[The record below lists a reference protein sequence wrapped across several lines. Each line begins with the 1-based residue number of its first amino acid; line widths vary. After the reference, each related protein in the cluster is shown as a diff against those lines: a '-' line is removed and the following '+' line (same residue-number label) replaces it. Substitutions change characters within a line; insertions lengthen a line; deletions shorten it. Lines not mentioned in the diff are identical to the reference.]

1 MSELPKMQR
10 KVYERLCEHKERT
23 GRVPDL
29 AVFARELS
37 IHYVSLRQH
46 LEALHRKGHLVFES
60 RGRGQS
66 PRLELPLRATGVP
79 VLGSIPAG
87 PLSEALAEPEGFL
100 PLPGAREQF
109 ALRVSGNS
117 MADLI
122 QDGDIVLFKQALPQR
137 SGEICAVRVGN
148 SEVTLKYVDRLEP
161 QTVALRPHNSQY
173 PTLAVPAEE
182 VHIEGIYAGL
192 VRGDLIGALY
202 EDD

>member
-1 MSELPKMQR
+1 MNELPKMQR
-10 KVYERLCEHKERT
+10 KVYERLCEVKERT
-23 GRVPDL
+23 GRAPDL
-29 AVFARELS
+29 AVFARELN

-46 LEALHRKGHLVFES
+46 LEALHRKGFLVFES

-87 PLSEALAEPEGFL
+87 PLSEALLEPEGFL
-100 PLPGAREQF
+100 PLSNAREQF

-122 QDGDIVLFKQALPQR
+122 QDGDIVLFRQGMPER
-137 SGEICAVRVGN
+137 SGEICAVRVGS

-161 QTVALRPHNSQY
+161 KTIALRPHNSQY
-173 PTLAVPAEE
+173 PTVAVPARE
-182 VHIEGIYAGL
+182 VHIEGVYAGL
-192 VRGDLIGALY
+192 VRGELIGALY
-202 EDD
+202 EDC

>member
-1 MSELPKMQR
+1 MNELPKMQR

-23 GRVPDL
+23 GRSPDL
-29 AVFARELS
+29 SVFARDLK

-46 LEALHRKGHLVFES
+46 LEALHRKGYLVFES

-87 PLSEALAEPEGFL
+87 PLSEALLEPEGFL
-100 PLPGAREQF
+100 PLRDAREQF
-109 ALRVSGNS
+109 ALRVSGDS

-122 QDGDIVLFKQALPQR
+122 QDGDVVLFRKGTLLR

-148 SEVTLKYVDRLEP
+148 SEVTLKYLDRHEP
-161 QTVALRPHNSQY
+161 KTVTLRPHNPQY
-173 PTLAVPAEE
+173 PTLCVAAEE
-182 VHIEGIYAGL
+182 VHIEGVYLGL
-192 VRGDLIGALY
+192 VRGDLIGALC
-202 EDD
+202 EEF

>member
-10 KVYERLCEHKERT
+10 KVYERLREHKERT
-23 GRVPDL
+23 GRAPDL
-29 AVFARELS
+29 AVFARELK

-46 LEALHRKGHLVFES
+46 LEALHRKGFLVFES

-66 PRLELPLRATGVP
+66 PRLELPLKATGIP

-87 PLSEALAEPEGFL
+87 PLSEALLEPEGFL
-100 PLPGAREQF
+100 PCSGARDQF
-109 ALRVSGNS
+109 ALRVSGTS

-122 QDGDIVLFKQALPQR
+122 QDGDIVLFRQGLPQR

-161 QTVALRPHNSQY
+161 ATVALRPHNPQY
-173 PTLAVPAEE
+173 PTLAVPARE
-182 VHIEGIYAGL
+182 VHIEGVYAGL
-192 VRGDLIGALY
+192 VRGDLIGTLY
-202 EDD
+202 EDC

>member
-1 MSELPKMQR
+1 MNELPKMQR

-23 GRVPDL
+23 GRSPDL
-29 AVFARELS
+29 SVFARDLK

-46 LEALHRKGHLVFES
+46 LEALHRKGYLVFES

-66 PRLELPLRATGVP
+66 PRLDLPARATGVP

-87 PLSEALAEPEGFL
+87 PLSEALLEPEGFL

-122 QDGDIVLFKQALPQR
+122 QDGDIVLFRKGMPLR

-148 SEVTLKYVDRLEP
+148 SEVTLKYLDRHEP
-161 QTVALRPHNSQY
+161 QTVTLRPHNSQY
-173 PTLAVPAEE
+173 PTVAVSAEE
-182 VHIEGIYAGL
+182 VHIEGVYLGL
-192 VRGDLIGALY
+192 VRGDLIGAIY
-202 EDD
+202 ETL

>member
-10 KVYERLCEHKERT
+10 KVYERLCEVKERT

-29 AVFARELS
+29 AVFARELN

-46 LEALHRKGHLVFES
+46 LEALSRKGFLVFES

-87 PLSEALAEPEGFL
+87 PLSEALLEPEGFL
-100 PLPGAREQF
+100 PLPNAREQF
-109 ALRVSGNS
+109 ALRVSGSS

-122 QDGDIVLFKQALPQR
+122 QDGDIVLFRQGTPLR
-137 SGEICAVRVGN
+137 NGEICAVRVGS

-161 QTVALRPHNSQY
+161 HVVTLRPHNPQY
-173 PTLAVPAEE
+173 PTVAVPAAD
-182 VHIEGIYAGL
+182 VHIEGVYLGL
-192 VRGDLIGALY
+192 VRGELIEALY
-202 EDD
+202 EE

>member
-23 GRVPDL
+23 GRAPDL
-29 AVFARELS
+29 AVFARELK

-46 LEALHRKGHLVFES
+46 LEALHRKGYLVFES

-66 PRLELPLRATGVP
+66 PRLELPLKATGIP

-87 PLSEALAEPEGFL
+87 PLSEALLEPEGFL
-100 PLPGAREQF
+100 PLAGAREQF

-122 QDGDIVLFKQALPQR
+122 QDGDIVLFRRGLPQR

-161 QTVALRPHNSQY
+161 ATVALRPHNPQY
-173 PTLAVPAEE
+173 PTLAVPAQE
-182 VHIEGIYAGL
+182 VHIEGVYAGL
-192 VRGDLIGALY
+192 VRGDLIGAFY
-202 EDD
+202 EDC

>member
-10 KVYERLCEHKERT
+10 KVYERLCEIKERT

-29 AVFARELS
+29 AVFARELN

-46 LEALHRKGHLVFES
+46 LEALSRKGLLVFES

-87 PLSEALAEPEGFL
+87 PLSEALLEPEGFL
-100 PLPGAREQF
+100 PLPNAREQF

-122 QDGDIVLFKQALPQR
+122 QDGDIVLFRQGTPLR

-148 SEVTLKYVDRLEP
+148 SEVTLKYVDRFEP
-161 QTVALRPHNSQY
+161 QTVTLRPHNPQY
-173 PTLAVPAEE
+173 PTVAVPAAD
-182 VHIEGIYAGL
+182 VHIDGVYLGL
-192 VRGDLIGALY
+192 VRGELIEALY
-202 EDD
+202 EE